1 MVHLAGGAA
10 HWGSRGHLA
19 GLDKFDRFEDA
30 ILPHL
35 DAAYNL
41 ARWLMRDDHEA
52 QDAVQDAYLRAL
64 RFFSGFRGGDG
75 RVWLLSIV
83 RNTCF
88 SRIRSG
94 RARKGD
100 SEFDEQMHAT
110 DDSAANP
117 ETLLLRSQDEASL
130 RRALESLPKE
140 FREVIVMRELE
151 GLSYKEIAD
160 VAELPIGTVMSR
172 LARARKRLAQLLTG
186 EGSGM
191 RRLHCCLARNSR
203 DAIRAAIGRRCLRCA
218 GGIACEDSRRDRRRA
233 PCGGRRVT
241 KVILAAGRAF
251 ALAFAMGG
259 RCARCRRRPH
269 DYRARR
275 RPAPIC
281 VFN

>member
-1 MVHLAGGAA
+1 VGNTAGSAEYSRCGSAFARGNKIVPSAVFNRAMVHLAGGAA
-10 HWGSRGHLA
+10 HWRSRGDLA
-19 GLDKFDRFEDA
+19 GPDKFDRFEDA

-88 SRIRSG
+88 SRMRSG

-100 SEFDEQMHAT
+100 SEFDEQMHAI

-130 RRALESLPKE
+130 RRALESLPTE

-186 EGSGM
+186 EGSG
-191 RRLHCCLARNSR
+191 
-203 DAIRAAIGRRCLRCA
+203 
-218 GGIACEDSRRDRRRA
+218 
-233 PCGGRRVT
+233 
-241 KVILAAGRAF
+241 
-251 ALAFAMGG
+251 
-259 RCARCRRRPH
+259 
-269 DYRARR
+269 
-275 RPAPIC
+275 
-281 VFN
+281 